1 MSFIKIIRKATA
13 FPFSF
18 VGMRCIYRLLIVLF
32 FLSGFQAHSQI
43 RLIVLD
49 QYNLKKGD
57 TLRANLSSH
66 VHLES
71 ESAPRST
78 TTLSTDIHLFQK
90 SKKINL
96 NPFISEDHTL
106 LKYKPELT
114 GSAFLEIS
122 QRSFGEYSKE
132 EYLANLKEQ
141 GLAPIAKQL
150 ESILNS
156 KDQVKDTAVFY
167 TKSLISL
174 EKNKPFSKEAITSDH
189 EIMLKSSPYG
199 ATYGD
204 QLNALLSLHGKPLAN
219 APVVLYLK
227 AKSGN
232 IISELLRSD
241 ADGMLHIKLDMEG
254 VYFLQHLF
262 IANVSTNNEVSSFW
276 TTFSFE
282 FVNKVYQRA
291 TYSEF
296 GF

>member
-1 MSFIKIIRKATA
+1 MSFIKLNKKPTA
-13 FPFSF
+13 FRFSF
-18 VGMRCIYRLLIVLF
+18 ANMRCTYQLLTVLL
-32 FLSGFQAHSQI
+32 FLSGFQANSQI

-49 QYNLKKGD
+49 QYNLKTGD

-78 TTLSTDIHLFQK
+78 TTLSTDIQLLQK

-96 NPFISEDHTL
+96 NSFISEDHTL
-106 LKYKPELT
+106 LKYAPGIT

-122 QRSFGEYSKE
+122 QRSLGKYTKE
-132 EYLANLKEQ
+132 EYLANLQEQ

-150 ESILNS
+150 ESILNG
-156 KDQVKDTAVFY
+156 KDEVKDTAIFY

-174 EKNKPFSKEAITSDH
+174 QKSKPFSKEAITNGH
-189 EIMLKSSPYG
+189 EIILKTSPYG

-204 QLNALLSLHGKPLAN
+204 QLSALLTLHGKPLPN
-219 APVVLYLK
+219 APVVLYVK

-232 IISELLRSD
+232 IISELLHSD
-241 ADGMLHIKLDMEG
+241 ANGMLSIKLDVEG
-254 VYFLQHLF
+254 IYFLQHLF
-262 IANVSTNNEVSSFW
+262 IANVSTNNEVSSLW
-276 TTFSFE
+276 STFSFE
-282 FVNKVYQRA
+282 FINKVYQRA